1 MSTSAATS
9 FRPEAVWPLVVDTVA
24 DFGPPLVCLVGAAV
38 VATFRA
44 ALDRAVASRTLDG
57 LPERRRER
65 LGALL
70 ERTAELGASAALAEV
85 FLRASFAVLLY
96 RSLGLWGQS
105 GATQIWTTIGVAVPA
120 MLACCEVLPQA
131 LVPRLG
137 DPLLVRGLVPFSWIH
152 AVLRWISWSFAAL
165 QRAVERV
172 LGVERQAAQTQMLV
186 EGLRDVIVESEA
198 VGELD
203 EAEKAIIGKVIES
216 RDIPVSAVMTPRTEI
231 FGIDVS
237 EPVVAAAQTLSA
249 CGHSRL
255 PVWDG
260 GPDSILGYVTARD
273 LVGVAAT
280 GAFSV
285 HALREL
291 LHPVHFV
298 PETKTVSELLAEFRR
313 DRLKLVIALD
323 EYGGTAGLVTLDDLL
338 REVVGEMSD
347 ETDAQEPSPVKR
359 LPDGACLVDAS
370 LRVAEVNELLGA
382 EFPESESYETLAG
395 AVLWELG
402 RFPKRGE
409 TLELGGRGVTITQ
422 ASDRRVVE
430 VKVAP
435 DPRPDADARTRQE
448 RALAG

>member
-1 MSTSAATS
+1 VPTSSTIAV
-9 FRPEAVWPLVVDTVA
+9 PEALWPWVTSTLA
-24 DFGPPLVCLVGAAV
+24 DFGPPLVCLLGAGL
-38 VATFRA
+38 VATFRD
-44 ALDRAVASRTLDG
+44 ALERAVASRTLDG

-65 LGALL
+65 LAALL
-70 ERTAELGASAALAEV
+70 ERSTDLGSSAALAEV

-96 RSLGLWGQS
+96 RSLGLWGQT
-105 GATQIWTTIGVAVPA
+105 GAAQIWTTIGVAVPS
-120 MLACCEVLPQA
+120 MLIGCVVLPQA

-137 DPLLVRGLVPFSWIH
+137 DALLVRTLVPFSLLH
-152 AVLRWISWSFAAL
+152 AVLRLVSWLFSAL

-172 LGVERQAAQTQMLV
+172 VGVERQAAQAQMLV

-203 EAEKAIIGKVIES
+203 EAEKEIIGNVIES
-216 RDIPVSAVMTPRTEI
+216 RDVPVSAVMTPRTEI
-231 FGIDVS
+231 IGIDGA
-237 EPVVAAAQTLSA
+237 EPVAAAAQTLAAS
-249 CGHSRL
+249 GHSRL

-260 GPDSILGYVTARD
+260 GPDAILGYVTARD

-280 GAFSV
+280 GAFHV
-285 HALREL
+285 HALRDL

-298 PETKTVSELLAEFRR
+298 PETKTISELLAEFRR

-347 ETDAQEPSPVKR
+347 ETDEKEPQRIKR
-359 LPDGACLVDAS
+359 LADGSALIDAS
-370 LRVAEVNELLGA
+370 LRVAEVNEELGTSI
-382 EFPESESYETLAG
+382 PESESYETLAG
-395 AVLWELG
+395 AVLFELG
-402 RFPKRGE
+402 RFPKPGE

-430 VKVAP
+430 VKLTAERRSDA
-435 DPRPDADARTRQE
+435 DPRARHE
-448 RALAG
+448 RALAS